1 MAWHPNRK
9 QWVAM
14 FATAAVAVFLWATA
28 AGYQYETDREPME
41 RIALGTV
48 AIGALIVWSLSDDGR
63 RPNAK

>member
-1 MAWHPNRK
+1 
-9 QWVAM
+9 M